1 MVEIHETR
9 LLERLSNGNSGTPG
23 VPLSNDS
30 SIRYPMIPRC
40 CSPDAAKQY
49 MEESKRAEGLH
60 RSTLQGKE
68 DSLWAFY

>member
-30 SIRYPMIPRC
+30 SIPLPDD
-40 CSPDAAKQY
+40 SKVLFSDAAEQY
-49 MEESKRAEGLH
+49 MKECKRAGHTED
-60 RSTLQGKE
+60 TLRG
-68 DSLWAFY
+68 